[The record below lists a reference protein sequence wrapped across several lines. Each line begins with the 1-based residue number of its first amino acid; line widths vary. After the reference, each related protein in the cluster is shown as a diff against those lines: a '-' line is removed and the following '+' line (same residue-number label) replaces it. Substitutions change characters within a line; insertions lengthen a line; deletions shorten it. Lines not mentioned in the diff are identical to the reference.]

1 LLLWLSCKLE
11 VSVTD
16 ENNEMLQA
24 MWKHMGELVHGL
36 EQRLTARFDAK
47 IDGLEIKLD
56 VFQKQTQD
64 NFARVQRNFD
74 RVGLRL
80 DDIEMRLTRV
90 EEFCGLHPMQS

>member
-1 LLLWLSCKLE
+1 LLLWLSCRLE
-11 VSVTD
+11 EPVTD
-16 ENNEMLQA
+16 EQNELLRDI
-24 MWKHMGELVHGL
+24 WKQMGDMN
-36 EQRLTARFDAK
+36 RTFDAK
-47 IDGLEIKLD
+47 LDRFEDKLD
-56 VFQKQTQD
+56 TLMKQTQD